1 MIQKNISTTWYIH
14 LGEAG
19 LGLIGGGGE
28 QLALTVFH
36 SMVFTIYMTP
46 FKVGNLCGCNEPR

>member
-19 LGLIGGGGE
+19 LGLIGDGGE

-46 FKVGNLCGCNEPR
+46 FKVGNLWVQQT